1 MQKLAPATEQ
11 FQHFVSNL
19 RESFW
24 GDLNGRTREAWKK
37 FFEADSERQRDRFAV
52 VDAYERNNEQRRD
65 YRNGYYERDFVTVLG
80 TLRLRIARTR
90 GQSFLPTG
98 LEEFQRRAPEVSL
111 LIREAFLRGISTR
124 QVGRV
129 VAIVTGETV
138 SAQTVSKLTRDLDE
152 AVHQFHQA
160 PLSDDWAYLYLD
172 GVNLKVR
179 RESGRKSVQMLVAY
193 GVRRDGR
200 RELLSFMR
208 SQGESKDAWEGL
220 LNDLYRRGLRGQN
233 LLLIITDGCPGLA
246 GAIQTV
252 YPRALHQRCWVH
264 KMRNIRDKGR
274 VRDRDEL
281 KKMAQAIYQAA
292 DRKAARTAFRRFKLR
307 WQTEYPTMVK
317 QLEKDLPDLLSFF
330 SFPQHLWK
338 QLRTTNIIER
348 CFVEVRRR
356 TRPMVC
362 FVNVKSVDRIIYSIF
377 YRFNLEWKTRT
388 LEVFTQAA

>member
-24 GDLNGRTREAWKK
+24 GDLNERTREAWKK

-52 VDAYERNNEQRRD
+52 VDAYERNDAQRRD

-90 GQSFLPTG
+90 GESFLPAG
-98 LEEFQRRAPEVSL
+98 IEEFQRRAPEVSL

-138 SAQTVSKLTRDLDE
+138 SAQTVSKLTRDLDA
-152 AVHQFHQA
+152 AVQQFHEA
-160 PLSDDWAYLYLD
+160 PLSDDWAYLFLD

-179 RESGRKSVQMLVAY
+179 RESGRKCVQMLVAY

-208 SQGESKDAWEGL
+208 SQGESQGAWEGL
-220 LNDLYRRGLRGQN
+220 LNDLYRRGLRGKN

-252 YPRALHQRCWVH
+252 YPRVLHQRCWVH
-264 KMRNIRDKGR
+264 KMRNIREKGR
-274 VRDRDEL
+274 VRDREEL
-281 KKMAQAIYQAA
+281 KQMAQAIYLAA
-292 DRKAARTAFRRFKLR
+292 DRRAARAAFRRFKLR
-307 WQTEYPTMVK
+307 WQSEYPTMVK
-317 QLEKDLPDLLSFF
+317 QLEQDLPNLLSFF
-330 SFPQHLWK
+330 CFPKPLWK

-362 FVNVKSVDRIIYSIF
+362 FVNVQSVDRIIYSIF

-388 LEVFTQAA
+388 LQVFTQAA

>member
-1 MQKLAPATEQ
+1 MMKLAPATEQ

-24 GDLNGRTREAWKK
+24 GDLNGQTREAWQK
-37 FFEADSERQRDRFAV
+37 FLEADSERQRDRFAV
-52 VDAYERNNEQRRD
+52 VDAYERNDEQRRD

-80 TLRLRIARTR
+80 TIRLRIARTR

-98 LEEFQRRAPEVSL
+98 LEQFQRRAPEVSL

-129 VAIVTGETV
+129 VAIGTGEAV
-138 SAQTVSKLTRDLDE
+138 SAQTVSQLTRDLDE
-152 AVHQFHQA
+152 AVKQFHEA
-160 PLSDDWAYLYLD
+160 PLADDWAYLFLD

-179 RESGRKSVQMLVAY
+179 RESGRKCVQMLVAY

-208 SQGESKDAWEGL
+208 SQGESQGAWEGL
-220 LNDLYRRGLRGQN
+220 LNDLYRRGLQGQH
-233 LLLIITDGCPGLA
+233 LQLIITDGCPGLA

-252 YPRALHQRCWVH
+252 YPRVLHQRCWVH
-264 KMRNIRDKGR
+264 KMRNIREKGR
-274 VRDRDEL
+274 LRDREQL
-281 KKMAQAIYQAA
+281 KKMAQAIYQAE
-292 DRKAARTAFRRFKLR
+292 DRKGARTAFRRFKLR
-307 WQTEYPTMVK
+307 WQADYPTMVK
-317 QLEKDLPDLLSFF
+317 QLEQDLPNLLSFF
-330 SFPQHLWK
+330 SFPKHLWK

-362 FVNVKSVDRIIYSIF
+362 FVNVQSVDRIIYSIF